1 MASVPQVRRRNVHQ
15 RGEVMLYHRVHRG
28 ISLSANSCDG
38 ARPVR
43 HADTT
48 EGGDA
53 MDGATLGM
61 AMAAVAA
68 VALIWWGLHSSPVD
82 ADFIDHQAD
91 KAFRARTQRK
101 SLSA

>member
-1 MASVPQVRRRNVHQ
+1 
-15 RGEVMLYHRVHRG
+15 
-28 ISLSANSCDG
+28 
-38 ARPVR
+38 
-43 HADTT
+43 
-48 EGGDA
+48 

-82 ADFIDHQAD
+82 AEFIDHQAD